1 MGMLI
6 NHNLFAKD
14 VAHMYNRSVDSF
26 KQSMSKLSSGLRT
39 SVTDFHDASGM
50 EIAQQIT
57 SKINGYSKAIS
68 GGQDGISLIQTAEG
82 GLTEVDAM
90 LDRMR
95 ELAVKASN
103 DTLTG
108 QDRKYIQAEIDQLRN
123 EIDRIGNTTHFNNKK
138 LLNGSAAAL
147 WSSIPKETQAVIKG
161 SLKGVDQFG
170 QDFNQ
175 ERNFNIKLKAM
186 PPGNAQVQKTNI
198 FNSNGEAVNDGGAQL
213 GDLDNFTSSDG
224 KNYLTEPQT
233 ITITQADGKQSEVT
247 FYASDTLDEA
257 AAKINDAIANDLGQA
272 SYVDNKNNF
281 ASFVSSPDNINSQS
295 VAGTIV
301 IRSAIAGAKGE
312 LTFSGSEAFINAL
325 GLNTIQASSENIF
338 EAEVSDAHTGEILN
352 TVKVTGN
359 ELKGVLHDNID
370 IEFDAMA
377 GISSNWDENSK
388 SYITQADDYLTSVHV
403 ADASL
408 SFQMGIGSKQD
419 MLLSIGDVRSK
430 SLGLD
435 KINTA
440 DYKAAARSI
449 SVIDEAIDRVSTERA
464 KLGAYIN
471 RIEYNLDNMRTAEE
485 NMTSA
490 ESNIKDTDMAK
501 EMMHF
506 VQEQIHVNASSAMLA
521 QANQTQEMILG
532 LLGEK

>member
-1 MGMLI
+1 
-6 NHNLFAKD
+6 
-14 VAHMYNRSVDSF
+14 
-26 KQSMSKLSSGLRT
+26 
-39 SVTDFHDASGM
+39 M

-198 FNSNGEAVNDGGAQL
+198 FNSDGEAVNDGGAQL

-233 ITITQADGKQSEVT
+233 ITIT
-247 FYASDTLDEA
+247 
-257 AAKINDAIANDLGQA
+257 
-272 SYVDNKNNF
+272 
-281 ASFVSSPDNINSQS
+281 
-295 VAGTIV
+295 
-301 IRSAIAGAKGE
+301 
-312 LTFSGSEAFINAL
+312 
-325 GLNTIQASSENIF
+325 
-338 EAEVSDAHTGEILN
+338 
-352 TVKVTGN
+352 
-359 ELKGVLHDNID
+359 
-370 IEFDAMA
+370 
-377 GISSNWDENSK
+377 
-388 SYITQADDYLTSVHV
+388 
-403 ADASL
+403 
-408 SFQMGIGSKQD
+408 
-419 MLLSIGDVRSK
+419 
-430 SLGLD
+430 
-435 KINTA
+435 
-440 DYKAAARSI
+440 
-449 SVIDEAIDRVSTERA
+449 
-464 KLGAYIN
+464 
-471 RIEYNLDNMRTAEE
+471 
-485 NMTSA
+485 
-490 ESNIKDTDMAK
+490 
-501 EMMHF
+501 
-506 VQEQIHVNASSAMLA
+506 
-521 QANQTQEMILG
+521 
-532 LLGEK
+532 